1 MFEVNTKF
9 GTCFRTPYL
18 IYAIEFTEDFLAQ
31 SKDFDIVDTKTGTIV
46 VSKNDGNLKFDND
59 VYKILLNEMASILT
73 MFLGKYMG
81 FTRLKDCHR
90 IILKVV
96 ESD

>member
-9 GTCFRTPYL
+9 GICFRTPYL
-18 IYAIEFTEDFLAQ
+18 IYAIEFTEDYLAQ
-31 SKDFDIVDTKTGTIV
+31 SKRFDIIDTKTGTIV
-46 VSKNDGNLKFDND
+46 VTKEDGNLKFDD
-59 VYKILLNEMASILT
+59 SVYKILLNEMASILT
-73 MFLGKYMG
+73 LFLAKYMG

-96 ESD
+96 KSD